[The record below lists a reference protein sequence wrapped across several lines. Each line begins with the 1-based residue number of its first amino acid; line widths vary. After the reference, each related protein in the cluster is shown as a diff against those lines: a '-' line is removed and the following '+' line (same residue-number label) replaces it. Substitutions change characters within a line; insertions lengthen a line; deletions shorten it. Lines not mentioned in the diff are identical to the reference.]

1 MKDSIY
7 KKNSSVVYKQ
17 VGDDLILVPVNEE
30 EADLEKVYM
39 IGGVGIRI
47 WELLDGKNKVSKI
60 IENVIDEYETTDT
73 KAESD
78 AFRFLEDLM
87 KHNCIVEVK
96 APAVSKKES
105 EKPKA
110 AVPKK
115 KAVKSKAASVPGKPV
130 VKAKTKAKAAKAP
143 ARKTAPSKSKEKK
156 AVKPAPKK
164 TVLKKSP
171 PKKTALKKSPPKKA
185 APKKPPKKKK

>member
-78 AFRFLEDLM
+78 TFRFLEDLM
-87 KHNCIVEVK
+87 KHSCIVEVK

-110 AVPKK
+110 ASPKR
-115 KAVKSKAASVPGKPV
+115 KAVKSKAAAVPGKPAT
-130 VKAKTKAKAAKAP
+130 KAKAKAAKAP
-143 ARKTAPSKSKEKK
+143 VRKKTAPSKSKEKK

-171 PKKTALKKSPPKKA
+171 PKKA

>member
-78 AFRFLEDLM
+78 TFRFLEDLK
-87 KHNCIVEVK
+87 KHNCISEVK
-96 APAVSKKES
+96 APAASKKEIV
-105 EKPKA
+105 KPKTA
-110 AVPKK
+110 SPKK
-115 KAVKSKAASVPGKPV
+115 KVVKSKAAAVPGKSV
-130 VKAKTKAKAAKAP
+130 TKAKAKAEAKAVKAP
-143 ARKTAPSKSKEKK
+143 ARKTGTPKAKEKK
-156 AVKPAPKK
+156 AVKAAPKK

-171 PKKTALKKSPPKKA
+171 PKKA
-185 APKKPPKKKK
+185 APKKSVKKKK